1 MIYIGDDS
9 AHLETKLRE
18 FSSSLGF
25 IFPELLKTV
34 GEKMKQDAQVN
45 APVNTGKL
53 SNNIRFLIDNRENSY
68 ALTTRKKLGNT
79 NVWYSNIREHGA
91 NITAKKSEYLMFKI
105 DGEWKKVKSVRTPAQ
120 PFMKPVFEEYFGNGS
135 SKGYTELANALL
147 SKMENELK

>member
-1 MIYIGDDS
+1 MIS
-9 AHLETKLRE
+9 AQLDTKSFEEKLKI
-18 FSSSLGF
+18 FSSSLGN
-25 IFPELLKTV
+25 IFEDLLKQV
-34 GEKMKQDAQVN
+34 GNKMTEEAKNN
-45 APVNTGKL
+45 APVNTGNL
-53 SNNIRFLIDNRENSY
+53 RNNINFILNKNDIIES

-135 SKGYTELANALL
+135 SKGYTELANAL
-147 SKMENELK
+147 MERMNNEL